1 MKHVSV
7 DEHEMPVMRETGQS
21 WKNGGVNRLG
31 RRKAT
36 GESFC
41 VEAALHGNHIISY
54 HIISNL
60 LKPLVLDGC
69 IDKAGCAR
77 LRRRRAIC
85 SGG

>member
-7 DEHEMPVMRETGQS
+7 DEHEMPVMRDTGQS

-41 VEAALHGNHIISY
+41 VEVALHGNHIKSD
-54 HIISNL
+54 L
-60 LKPLVLDGC
+60 LKPLVLDGR
-69 IDKAGCAR
+69 IEKAGCTR
-77 LRRRRAIC
+77 LRGRRAIC